1 MSTESQ
7 EASGAPALLLET
19 NNPLDMEPAHLEE
32 LAARLRPLLSN
43 IDVALAYEDQ
53 AGAGVTLH
61 EVLHVWLPSADFVK
75 NAAWTLV
82 FNEIVTFM
90 RERFR
95 RPHSSAR
102 PKSITIN
109 DPDGNAVLEITIKTP
124 DGPVTELAPR
134 KRKRKKPRRR

>member
-7 EASGAPALLLET
+7 QASGVPALLLET

-32 LAARLRPLLSN
+32 LAARLRPLLSD

-75 NAAWTLV
+75 EAVWTLV
-82 FNEIVTFM
+82 FNEIITFM
-90 RERFR
+90 KERFR
-95 RPHSSAR
+95 RPHSGTR
-102 PKSITIN
+102 PKSITFN

-124 DGPVTELAPR
+124 DGPITELPPT

>member
-7 EASGAPALLLET
+7 QASDVPALLLET

-32 LAARLRPLLSN
+32 LAARLRPLLSD

-75 NAAWTLV
+75 DAVWTLV
-82 FNEIVTFM
+82 FNEIITFM
-90 RERFR
+90 KERFR
-95 RPHSSAR
+95 RPHSGTRA
-102 PKSITIN
+102 KSITFN
-109 DPDGNAVLEITIKTP
+109 DPNGNAVLEITIKSP
-124 DGPVTELAPR
+124 DGPITELPPR